1 MNARDPRVM
10 IVDDDQFALS
20 ALNRLVISWGYSTIP
35 FHSFQD
41 ARAFLADQT
50 PSALIVDI
58 RLGMYNGLQLIHL
71 AKQADISMPV
81 IAVSGFDDADL
92 RAEAARAGAA
102 YLLKPLEISQ
112 LREFLAAS
120 HPLDAS

>member
-1 MNARDPRVM
+1 MNARDSRIM

-20 ALNRLVISWGYSTIP
+20 ALNRLVISWGYATIP

-71 AKQADISMPV
+71 AKQADMTMPV

-102 YLLKPLEISQ
+102 YLLKPLELSQ